1 MKAGSNDI
9 LLRRLKDDT
18 RGTSLVEF
26 AVIIPLLM
34 IVVLGVIEVSF
45 ALLDQHIVTKL
56 TREGSNL
63 ISRETS
69 LADAATV
76 MKSLSARP
84 VDFTNNS
91 RLIFSVIR
99 RGATSGTSN
108 YDKDILY
115 QRYEVGGI
123 AATSALTM
131 RGGGTFGSAPDFQA
145 TASDSNTG
153 LQLNNVPAGLLS
165 TPGDM
170 VYVTEIFTKQNGGK
184 ARVEPEEFHARVL
197 RHEHEREDDANP
209 EVREEEKEDR
219 RKGH

>member
-1 MKAGSNDI
+1 MTS
-9 LLRRLKDDT
+9 LLRRFREDT
-18 RGTSLVEF
+18 RGQSMIEF
-26 AVIIPLLM
+26 ALILPLLM
-34 IVVLGVIEVSF
+34 VVVLGVIEVSY

-115 QRYEVGGI
+115 QRYEIGGI
-123 AATSALTM
+123 AASSALTM
-131 RGGGTFGSAPDFQA
+131 KGGGSFGTGPDYQA
-145 TASDSNTG
+145 VNSDSNTG

-165 TPGDM
+165 TAGDM
-170 VYVTEIFTKQNGGK
+170 VYVTEIFTK
-184 ARVEPEEFHARVL
+184 
-197 RHEHEREDDANP
+197 HELITPFNNFGFSVPSTLYSIAYF
-209 EVREEEKEDR
+209 
-219 RKGH
+219 